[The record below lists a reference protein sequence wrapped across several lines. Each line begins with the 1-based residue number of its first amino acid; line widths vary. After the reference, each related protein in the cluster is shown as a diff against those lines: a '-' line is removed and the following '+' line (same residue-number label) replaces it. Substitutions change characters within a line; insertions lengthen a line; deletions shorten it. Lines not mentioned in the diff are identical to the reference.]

1 MNYRWGMVVEAKSP
15 ANEHRRLRNR
25 NKITVEVFPK
35 LIRQLHHPG
44 VKLPVERKGIK
55 QMRAVSG

>member
-1 MNYRWGMVVEAKSP
+1 MVVEAKSP